1 MNPGEKDDRS
11 ESYFMVG
18 GSQVTLRSGG
28 IWLGPAGPL
37 FFGGAP
43 RGFFKHQR
51 LTHPSKRGRRPVLN
65 IPMNPSDIL
74 SSLNWRYACKVFD
87 PAKKI
92 PAETWAALEESL
104 VLTPSSFGMQP
115 WKFIVIQDT
124 ELRERLVPHAW
135 NQRQVADCSHLV
147 VMTTFREMP
156 EEHIDAN
163 IRRMMEVRG
172 GTPEALMGFRN
183 MVAGFRQ
190 SGQEKGWLRDW
201 AKQQSYIALGQF
213 MLAAALLEIDTC
225 PMEGFVPA
233 KFDEILGLAGG
244 DYTTAVLCPAGYRSA
259 DDKYAVLPK
268 VRFASGD
275 VIEHR

>member
-1 MNPGEKDDRS
+1 MT
-11 ESYFMVG
+11 M
-18 GSQVTLRSGG
+18 T
-28 IWLGPAGPL
+28 
-37 FFGGAP
+37 
-43 RGFFKHQR
+43 
-51 LTHPSKRGRRPVLN
+51 
-65 IPMNPSDIL
+65 PSDIV

-87 PAKKI
+87 AAKKI
-92 PAETWAALEESL
+92 PAETWSSLEESL

-115 WKFIVIQDT
+115 WKFLIIQDP
-124 ELRERLVPHAW
+124 ELREQLVPHAW

-156 EEHIDAN
+156 EDHIDTN

-172 GTPEALMGFRN
+172 GTPEALIGFRN

-190 SGQEKGWLRDW
+190 SGQEKGWLGDW

-213 MLAAALLEIDTC
+213 MLAAALLKIDTC
-225 PMEGFVPA
+225 PMEGFVA
-233 KFDEILGLAGG
+233 SKFDEILGLTGG
-244 DYTTAVLCPAGYRSA
+244 AYTTAVLCPAGYRSE

-268 VRFASGD
+268 VRFSLGD

>member
-1 MNPGEKDDRS
+1 MT
-11 ESYFMVG
+11 M
-18 GSQVTLRSGG
+18 T
-28 IWLGPAGPL
+28 
-37 FFGGAP
+37 
-43 RGFFKHQR
+43 
-51 LTHPSKRGRRPVLN
+51 
-65 IPMNPSDIL
+65 PSDIV

-87 PAKKI
+87 AAKKI
-92 PAETWAALEESL
+92 PAETWSSLEESL

-115 WKFIVIQDT
+115 WKFLVIQDP
-124 ELRERLVPHAW
+124 ELREQLVPHAW

-156 EEHIDAN
+156 EDHIDTN

-172 GTPEALMGFRN
+172 GTPEALIGFRN

-190 SGQEKGWLRDW
+190 SGQEKGWLGDW

-213 MLAAALLEIDTC
+213 MLAAALLKIDTC
-225 PMEGFVPA
+225 PMEGFVAA
-233 KFDEILGLAGG
+233 KFDEILGLTGG
-244 DYTTAVLCPAGYRSA
+244 AYTTAVLCPAGYRSE

-268 VRFASGD
+268 VRFSLGD